1 MATELGMAVQMATQL
16 DEFRQQLLQ
25 RLFEM
30 HFVPGG
36 TTQLGRRN
44 RQQRSAHFF
53 ILDETVEQPG
63 PPVGIGAGRCDG
75 SNQALF

>member
-1 MATELGMAVQMATQL
+1 
-16 DEFRQQLLQ
+16 
-25 RLFEM
+25 M

-63 PPVGIGAGRCDG
+63 PPVGIGAGRWDG
-75 SNQALF
+75 SHQALL